1 MSRPDQRDPLW
12 QAHIRETVAAAPPL
26 TQAQIA
32 KLGVLFDYTE
42 QPPTT

>member
-1 MSRPDQRDPLW
+1 MSRLDQRDPVW
-12 QAHIRETVAAAPPL
+12 QAHIRDTVAAAPKL

-42 QPPTT
+42 QPPKT